1 MRFPQLEDVRG
12 NGLRSR
18 VRMTMLSGK
27 SLSRTLSN
35 QQPKLD
41 DLCGYTFGRS
51 ISIISAQSAGMRAH
65 APWRSMVTT

>member
-51 ISIISAQSAGMRAH
+51 ISIISA
-65 APWRSMVTT
+65 